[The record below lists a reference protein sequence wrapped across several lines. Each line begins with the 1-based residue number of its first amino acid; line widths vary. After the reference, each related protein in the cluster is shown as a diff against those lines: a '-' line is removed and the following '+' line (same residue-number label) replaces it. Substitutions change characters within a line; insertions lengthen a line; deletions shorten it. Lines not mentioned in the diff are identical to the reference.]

1 MGPPVELETWIVR
14 CSFTP
19 VGKIRILAMED
30 PVFPF
35 ASVAVEVTM
44 NTPVALY
51 VGLKLAPDPVEGDP
65 PAEVQAR
72 VYGGTPPD
80 ATALNTTVEPV
91 YPKVGPLICTDTF
104 GRLVSVKLPELCMW
118 AVSPV

>member
-1 MGPPVELETWIVR
+1 MGPPVELETWTVR

-19 VGKIRILAMED
+19 VGKTRMLTVED
-30 PVFPF
+30 PVLPF
-35 ASVAVEVTM
+35 ASVAVAVIM
-44 NTPVALY
+44 NTPVVLY
-51 VGLKLAPDPVEGDP
+51 VVLKLAPDPVDGSP
-65 PAEVQAR
+65 PREVQAR

-104 GRLVSVKLPELCMW
+104 GRLVSVKLPELRMW